1 MQQQSRQA
9 SARSGINNNE
19 VFPSNSESAVCG
31 GSTTGSAGHGGQQQ
45 QHLKTSEAV
54 TIYPSRPPPQVQG
67 HLHQQGGHQGQAKRQ
82 QRLQRQ
88 KEIDTFYRR
97 STSES
102 LPEDTTTEVVT
113 SSFQPPNHHD
123 PKIRHAVQNCY
134 KVHPQFFFINFD
146 IIKDS
151 PCTV

>member
-1 MQQQSRQA
+1 MQQQSRQS

-45 QHLKTSEAV
+45 HLKTSEAV

-67 HLHQQGGHQGQAKRQ
+67 HQQGSGHQGQAKRQ

-102 LPEDTTTEVVT
+102 LPEDTTEVVT
-113 SSFQPPNHHD
+113 SSLQPPNHD
-123 PKIRHAVQNCY
+123 LKIRHAVQNC
-134 KVHPQFFFINFD
+134 
-146 IIKDS
+146 
-151 PCTV
+151 

>member
-1 MQQQSRQA
+1 MQQQSRQS

-31 GSTTGSAGHGGQQQ
+31 GSTTGSAGHGGQQ

-134 KVHPQFFFINFD
+134 KVYPQFFLSILT
-146 IIKDS
+146 S
-151 PCTV
+151 

>member
-1 MQQQSRQA
+1 MQQQSRQS

-19 VFPSNSESAVCG
+19 VYLSNSESAVYAA
-31 GSTTGSAGHGGQQQ
+31 TGSGQAQP

-67 HLHQQGGHQGQAKRQ
+67 HQQGSGHQGQAKRQ

-88 KEIDTFYRR
+88 KEIDIFYRR

-102 LPEDTTTEVVT
+102 LPEDHVEVVT
-113 SSFQPPNHHD
+113 SSVQPQNHD
-123 PKIRHAVQNCY
+123 LKIRYA
-134 KVHPQFFFINFD
+134 K
-146 IIKDS
+146 
-151 PCTV
+151 

>member
-1 MQQQSRQA
+1 MQQQSRQS

-19 VFPSNSESAVCG
+19 VYLSNSESAVYAA
-31 GSTTGSAGHGGQQQ
+31 TGSGQAQP

-102 LPEDTTTEVVT
+102 LPEDTTEVVT
-113 SSFQPPNHHD
+113 SSLQPPNHD
-123 PKIRHAVQNCY
+123 LKIRHAVQNC
-134 KVHPQFFFINFD
+134 
-146 IIKDS
+146 
-151 PCTV
+151 